1 MKDAETQVGDS
12 KEVVVEKLQHFSD
25 RSLRHLLQSE
35 TNVIA
40 LLEMIIPELAA
51 LMDFQGLV
59 PAERSLLS
67 ETLREREADI
77 LYNVPFRTKNGTQEV
92 LIYIL
97 IEHQSTTDDIMAFRL
112 LNYMNLLWD
121 RHRRDWDLRKTHKT
135 ERKFP
140 PILPIVFYTGEGTW
154 KIPLDFRDIIDLPE
168 ELERFIP
175 RFDILFFDLKHTE
188 TEELRKNDTPL
199 GWLLTVLQKER
210 AEKADMNEALIE
222 AISHLRKLQETQ
234 PAQWREAIGY
244 LLQIILHRRTPEE
257 HRDLIQLV
265 EQHSHD
271 KEVNTMAQSMAEVL
285 LEQGIQQGIQQG
297 ARQAMIENIIAVLE
311 VRFPDADINT
321 LRPRLKAIV
330 DLDYLKQLNLDA
342 SLATSFRTFQEH
354 LET

>member
-1 MKDAETQVGDS
+1 MKKHVVG
-12 KEVVVEKLQHFSD
+12 
-25 RSLRHLLQSE
+25 
-35 TNVIA
+35 I
-40 LLEMIIPELAA
+40 ELAA

-67 ETLREREADI
+67 ETLREREADV
-77 LYNVPFRTKNGTQEV
+77 LYSVALRTL

-97 IEHQSTTDDIMAFRL
+97 IDSTGHILNKVRKPTLAERGPEYALQL
-112 LNYMNLLWD
+112 L
-121 RHRRDWDLRKTHKT
+121 
-135 ERKFP
+135 F
-140 PILPIVFYTGEGTW
+140 
-154 KIPLDFRDIIDLPE
+154 
-168 ELERFIP
+168 
-175 RFDILFFDLKHTE
+175 
-188 TEELRKNDTPL
+188 RKNDTPL

-285 LEQGIQQGIQQG
+285 LEQGIQQGIS
-297 ARQAMIENIIAVLE
+297 
-311 VRFPDADINT
+311 
-321 LRPRLKAIV
+321 AIGV
-330 DLDYLKQLNLDA
+330 SCGGLKQLNLDA